1 MARASSFVRQIRR
14 LGGAGGLTARVL
26 ELKKRTRMVW
36 FWSDGSEEHGQTRI
50 MFELRTEGDG
60 TRRFVTVATRGRDGE
75 DGLRAVANQTS
86 RARLGAGKEDM
97 KTKTLTQTVM
107 FKGASPREVD
117 NLVSDS

>member
-1 MARASSFVRQIRR
+1 MYRCRIPAPSTPSTKANENSCPWSHCSCLMGKGLTDRRSTAKPASCSSYAQRAMVCGASSLWRR
-14 LGGAGGLTARVL
+14 GR
-26 ELKKRTRMVW
+26 
-36 FWSDGSEEHGQTRI
+36 
-50 MFELRTEGDG
+50 
-60 TRRFVTVATRGRDGE
+60 RDGE

-86 RARLGAGKEDM
+86 RARLGAGKEEI